1 MSLFSRRWLL
11 IGFLLLT
18 ACGYEPIYGVNKP
31 ANKIMGKIDVEV
43 SNGRNAFE
51 LRDRLFERL
60 GVLEGDPKYLLK
72 YTSIIKSK
80 NLTISKDN
88 DVSRYTLQGETNFD
102 LVDLASKKVIYTNT
116 IVSNTAYSATAGT
129 YPTAVAERDANV
141 RLSRDMADKIVTLLL
156 ITAKDWLE

>member
-1 MSLFSRRWLL
+1 MLLFNRRWLL
-11 IGFLLLT
+11 FGILPLVSCGF
-18 ACGYEPIYGVNKP
+18 EPIYGTDNP
-31 ANKIMGKIDVEV
+31 ANRIRDKISVEV

-51 LRDRLFERL
+51 LRDRLNERL
-60 GVLEGDPKYLLK
+60 GATGSSPTYMLK
-72 YTSIIKSK
+72 YKTNVESK

-88 DVSRYTLQGETNFD
+88 DVTRYTLQGETSFE
-102 LVDLASKKVIYTNT
+102 LIELLTQKVVYKNT

-129 YPTAVAERDANV
+129 YQTAIAERDANV

>member
-1 MSLFSRRWLL
+1 MSC
-11 IGFLLLT
+11 GF
-18 ACGYEPIYGVNKP
+18 EPIYGTNKP
-31 ANKIMGKIDVEV
+31 ASIIMGKIDVEV

-51 LRDRLFERL
+51 LRDRLIERL
-60 GVLEGDPKYLLK
+60 GALDGTPPSYLLK
-72 YTSIIKSK
+72 YTSNIESK

-88 DVSRYTLQGETNFD
+88 DVTRYTLQGETNFD
-102 LVDLASKKVIYTNT
+102 LVDMASKKVIYTNT

-141 RLSRDMADKIVTLLL
+141 RLSQDMADKIVTLLL

>member
-1 MSLFSRRWLL
+1 MLFFNRRWLL
-11 IGFLLLT
+11 LGFLPLM
-18 ACGYEPIYGVNKP
+18 ACGFEPIYGTDTP
-31 ANKIMGKIDVEV
+31 ANRIMGKIDVEV

-51 LRDRLFERL
+51 LRDRLIERL
-60 GVLEGDPKYLLK
+60 GASEGNPKYLLK
-72 YTSIIKSK
+72 YTFNIESK

-88 DVSRYTLQGETNFD
+88 DVTRYTLQGNTTFE
-102 LVDLASKKVIYTNT
+102 LADTISKKVIYTNT

-156 ITAKDWLE
+156 ITAEDWLE

>member
-11 IGFLLLT
+11 IGFLSLT
-18 ACGYEPIYGVNKP
+18 ACGFEPIYGVDKP
-31 ANKIMGKIDVEV
+31 ANKIMGEIDVEV
-43 SNGRNAFE
+43 SNGRNSFE
-51 LRDRLFERL
+51 LRDRLIERL
-60 GVLEGDPKYLLK
+60 GVLKNDPTYLLK
-72 YTSIIKSK
+72 YTFSIKSK

-88 DVSRYTLQGETNFD
+88 DVTRYTLQGETNFD
-102 LVDLASKKVIYTNT
+102 LVDLTSKKVIYTNT

-129 YPTAVAERDANV
+129 YPTAIAERDANV

>member
-1 MSLFSRRWLL
+1 MLLFSRRWLL
-11 IGFLLLT
+11 IGFLGLA
-18 ACGYEPIYGVNKP
+18 ACGFEPIYGVDKP
-31 ANKIMGKIDVEV
+31 ANKIIGEIDVEV

-51 LRDRLFERL
+51 LRDRLIERL
-60 GVLEGDPKYLLK
+60 GALESDPKYLLK
-72 YTSIIKSK
+72 YRSSIKSK

-88 DVSRYTLQGETNFD
+88 DVTRYTLQGETNFD
-102 LVDLASKKVIYTNT
+102 LVDLTSKKVIYTNT
-116 IVSNTAYSATAGT
+116 IVSNTAYSATVGT

>member
-1 MSLFSRRWLL
+1 MSLFSRIWLL

-18 ACGYEPIYGVNKP
+18 ACGFEPIYGINKP
-31 ANKIMGKIDVEV
+31 SNLILGKIDVEV

-51 LRDRLFERL
+51 LRERLLERL
-60 GVLEGDPKYLLK
+60 GALDGTPTYLLK
-72 YTSIIKSK
+72 YTSNIESK

-88 DVSRYTLQGETNFD
+88 DVTRYTLQGETNFD
-102 LVDLASKKVIYTNT
+102 LIDSASKKVIYTNT

-129 YPTAVAERDANV
+129 YPTAIAERNANV

-156 ITAKDWLE
+156 ITAKDWIE

>member
-1 MSLFSRRWLL
+1 MLLFNRRWLL
-11 IGFLLLT
+11 IVILPLMSCGF
-18 ACGYEPIYGVNKP
+18 EPIYGTNKP
-31 ANKIMGKIDVEV
+31 ANLILGKIDVEV

-51 LRDRLFERL
+51 LRDRLIERL
-60 GVLEGDPKYLLK
+60 GTIDATPIYLLK
-72 YTSIIKSK
+72 YTSSIESK

-88 DVSRYTLQGETNFD
+88 DVTRYTLQGVTNFD
-102 LVDLASKKVIYTNT
+102 LVDMASKKVIYSNN
-116 IVSNTAYSATAGT
+116 IASNTAYSATAGT

>member
-1 MSLFSRRWLL
+1 MWLFSRRWLL
-11 IGFLLLT
+11 VGFLLLT
-18 ACGYEPIYGVNKP
+18 ACGFEPIYGVDKP

-51 LRDRLFERL
+51 LRDRLIERL
-60 GVLEGDPKYLLK
+60 GVLESDPTYLLK
-72 YTSIIKSK
+72 YRSSIQSK

-88 DVSRYTLQGETNFD
+88 DVTRYTLQGETNFD
-102 LVDLASKKVIYTNT
+102 LVDLTSKKVIYTNT

-141 RLSRDMADKIVTLLL
+141 RLQETWRIKL
-156 ITAKDWLE
+156 

>member
-11 IGFLLLT
+11 VGFLLLT
-18 ACGYEPIYGVNKP
+18 ACGFEPIYGVDKP

-51 LRDRLFERL
+51 LRDRLIERL
-60 GVLEGDPKYLLK
+60 GVLESDPTYLLK
-72 YTSIIKSK
+72 YRSSIKSK

-88 DVSRYTLQGETNFD
+88 DVTRYTLQGETNFD
-102 LVDLASKKVIYTNT
+102 LVDLTSKKVIYTNT

-156 ITAKDWLE
+156 ITAKDWIE

>member
-1 MSLFSRRWLL
+1 MSLFSKKWLL
-11 IGFLLLT
+11 IGFLSLA
-18 ACGYEPIYGVNKP
+18 ACGFEPIYGVDKP

-51 LRDRLFERL
+51 LRDRLIERL
-60 GVLEGDPKYLLK
+60 GILKSDPAYLLR
-72 YTSIIKSK
+72 YTSSIKSK

-102 LVDLASKKVIYTNT
+102 LVDLTSKKVIYTNT

-156 ITAKDWLE
+156 ITAKDWLK

>member
-18 ACGYEPIYGVNKP
+18 ACGFEPIYGVDKP

-51 LRDRLFERL
+51 LRDRLIERL
-60 GVLEGDPKYLLK
+60 GVLKSDPRYLLK
-72 YTSIIKSK
+72 YTSNIKSK

-88 DVSRYTLQGETNFD
+88 DVTRYTLQGETNFN

-129 YPTAVAERDANV
+129 YPTAIAERDANV
-141 RLSRDMADKIVTLLL
+141 RLSSDMADKIVTLLL
-156 ITAKDWLE
+156 ITAKDWIE

>member
-1 MSLFSRRWLL
+1 
-11 IGFLLLT
+11 
-18 ACGYEPIYGVNKP
+18 
-31 ANKIMGKIDVEV
+31 MGALDV
-43 SNGRNAFE
+43 S
-51 LRDRLFERL
+51 
-60 GVLEGDPKYLLK
+60 PTYLLK

-88 DVSRYTLQGETNFD
+88 DVTRYTLQGETNFD
-102 LVDLASKKVIYTNT
+102 LVDLASKKVIFTNT
-116 IVSNTAYSATAGT
+116 ISSNTAYSATAGT

>member
-18 ACGYEPIYGVNKP
+18 ACGYEPIYGVDKP

-51 LRDRLFERL
+51 LRDRLIERL
-60 GVLEGDPKYLLK
+60 GVLKNDPTYLLK
-72 YTSIIKSK
+72 YSSSIKSK

-88 DVSRYTLQGETNFD
+88 DVTRYNLQGETNFD
-102 LVDLASKKVIYTNT
+102 LVDLTSKKVIYTNT

-156 ITAKDWLE
+156 ITAEDWLE

>member
-18 ACGYEPIYGVNKP
+18 ACGFEPIYGVDKP

-43 SNGRNAFE
+43 SNGRNTFE
-51 LRDRLFERL
+51 LRDRLIERL
-60 GVLEGDPKYLLK
+60 GVLESDPNYLLK
-72 YTSIIKSK
+72 YTSSIKSK

-88 DVSRYTLQGETNFD
+88 DVTRYTLQGETNFD
-102 LVDLASKKVIYTNT
+102 LVELASKKVIYTNT

-129 YPTAVAERDANV
+129 YPTAIAERDANV

-156 ITAKDWLE
+156 ISAKDWIK